1 MSRIISCLSC
11 ARRLSVGQAA
21 AAEQMFKCPACQAV
35 FAIPADDKSDG
46 HDDANDR
53 PRAVRA
59 DGFGNGGFS
68 ENPLPAGRPR
78 RDLNA
83 DDQTERSSSWPDDAD
98 DDWPDYDR
106 PVKKTKRRRGLVL
119 PLCGF
124 ALLVVVGATVYFFT
138 SEPDVT
144 GTWRGTFRFAGVS
157 IDCKYQFRPDGTF
170 VDEHI
175 EPGRGMKAFRGRYKQ
190 ENGRVTIHWAG
201 DGVEIGSVRRT
212 GLNTIE
218 YVVLDHS
225 EDFRQIGCRVTFRR
239 IGR

>member
-1 MSRIISCLSC
+1 MSRIISCPSC
-11 ARRLSVGQAA
+11 ARRLSVSQTP
-21 AAEQMFKCPACQAV
+21 AAEKLFKCPACQAV

-46 HDDANDR
+46 QDDVNDR
-53 PRAVRA
+53 PRAPRT

-68 ENPLPAGRPR
+68 ESPLPGGRPR
-78 RDLNA
+78 HDPNSDA
-83 DDQTERSSSWPDDAD
+83 QTASPSTWDDAG

-124 ALLVVVGATVYFFT
+124 ALLLVVGATVYFFT

-144 GTWRGTFRFAGVS
+144 GSWRGTFLFAGTS
-157 IDCKYQFRPDGTF
+157 IDCKYHFRPDGTF

-175 EPGRGMKAFRGRYKQ
+175 EPGRGMVAARGRYKQ

-201 DGVEIGSVRRT
+201 GGFEMASVRRT
-212 GLNTIE
+212 GLDTIE